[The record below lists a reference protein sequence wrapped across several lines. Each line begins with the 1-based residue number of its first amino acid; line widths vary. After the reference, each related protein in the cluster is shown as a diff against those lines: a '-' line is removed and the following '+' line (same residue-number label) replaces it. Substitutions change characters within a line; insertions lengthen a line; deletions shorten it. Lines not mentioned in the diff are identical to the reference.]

1 MLSGYK
7 TYIFAA
13 LLALISV
20 LDSTQVTSL
29 IASVPDE
36 YKPVAL
42 AGIGLI
48 VAILRKVTAA
58 GK

>member
-20 LDSTQVTSL
+20 LDSTQVTGL

-36 YKPVAL
+36 WKPSAL
-42 AGIGLI
+42 AGIAFV
-48 VAILRKVTAA
+48 VAILRTVTKA